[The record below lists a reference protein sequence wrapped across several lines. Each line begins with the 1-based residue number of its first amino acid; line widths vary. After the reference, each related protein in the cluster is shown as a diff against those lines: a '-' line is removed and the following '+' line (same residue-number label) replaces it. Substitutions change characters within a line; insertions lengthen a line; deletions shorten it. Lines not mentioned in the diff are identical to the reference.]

1 MVFTNLIDSG
11 LLDDNVRITVQ
22 EVFQIVKGDAPS
34 REELL
39 QRSKT
44 LGQAKSLLDFY
55 DLVRQAIENYES
67 RKGVLEENKIIYTE
81 EDPKIDVRTETIT
94 YGLVSRKPGA
104 FQRGAPGEANIRNL
118 RPRLREEKEDP
129 TNPGYR
135 FAITGYWY
143 DNVVRFTCWATTNK
157 AANARAEWFEDLMEE
172 YAWFFTMQGVNRV
185 IFNGRG
191 TDIVTNVGGQDWY
204 GRPIDYFVRTEKLR
218 VFSEKT
224 IEEIIVKIMTKQE

>member
-1 MVFTNLIDSG
+1 MALEN
-11 LLDDNVRITVQ
+11 LLDNALLADNVKVTVQ
-22 EVFQIVKGDAPS
+22 EVYQIVRGDRPT

-55 DLVRQAIENYES
+55 DLVRQAIENDEK
-67 RKGVLEENKIIYTE
+67 RKDVPEENKILYTE

-94 YGLVSRKPGA
+94 YSLVSRVPGA
-104 FQRGAPGEANIRNL
+104 FQQGAPGEAKIRNM
-118 RPRLREEKEDP
+118 RPRLREESKDP
-129 TNPGYR
+129 EHPGYH

-143 DNVVRFTCWATTNK
+143 DNIVRFTCWATTNK
-157 AANARAEWFEDLMEE
+157 AANARAIWFEDLMEE
-172 YAWFFTMQGVNRV
+172 YAWFFTIQGVNRV
-185 IFNGRG
+185 IFQQRG
-191 TDIVTNVGGQDWY
+191 PDIVTEIGGQPWY

-224 IEEIIVKIMTKQE
+224 IEEIIVNLMTKQE